1 MDCYAEI
8 KLKKLGIWSKAL
20 GDGQKKRAIHKTAL
34 FIN

>member
-20 GDGQKKRAIHKTAL
+20 GDGQKKKGYP
-34 FIN
+34 